1 MFHIQYLVL
10 LLLQGVEVVLAA
22 ILRAAQA
29 VQVVVVMVDMLQ
41 PEELVLLGKEIMP
54 AQEQHIMVVVA
65 VALEA

>member
-1 MFHIQYLVL
+1 MVQIQYLVL

-54 AQEQHIMVVVA
+54 AQE
-65 VALEA
+65 